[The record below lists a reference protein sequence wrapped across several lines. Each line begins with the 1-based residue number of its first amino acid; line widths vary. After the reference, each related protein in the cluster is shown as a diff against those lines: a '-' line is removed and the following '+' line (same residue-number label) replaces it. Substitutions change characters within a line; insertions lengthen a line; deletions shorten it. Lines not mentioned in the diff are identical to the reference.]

1 MSLHR
6 GAAGNNEIHQYLCYY
21 KLTKQLEE
29 EKQIL
34 LQGLAMVDQARIW
47 YLKQINLME
56 EKQRY
61 VSKASHSVSL

>member
-1 MSLHR
+1 
-6 GAAGNNEIHQYLCYY
+6 
-21 KLTKQLEE
+21 
-29 EKQIL
+29 
-34 LQGLAMVDQARIW
+34 MVDQARIW